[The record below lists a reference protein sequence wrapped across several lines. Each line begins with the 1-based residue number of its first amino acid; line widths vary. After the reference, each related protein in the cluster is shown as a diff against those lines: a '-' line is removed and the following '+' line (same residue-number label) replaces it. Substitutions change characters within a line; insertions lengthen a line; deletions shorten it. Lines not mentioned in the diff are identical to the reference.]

1 MADSLFREEEE
12 RKNSHLAP
20 SNIVSIKAEGNT
32 IKPRLIEPWNRTS
45 AETLRGVAHVRR
57 VNARQ
62 LAYVGHDIKS
72 KLELA
77 HANRIEGTLNSV
89 ANSHAQETRS
99 PAEIRTDI
107 HRSLV
112 QAFGQSPMENLEQM
126 SFDQLVETY
135 NNRSVT
141 GSKFERDTM
150 TVAFS
155 HLLFAL
161 GDKERRDRERQM
173 QEANVARKA
182 REQAWMQQHPQ

>member
-32 IKPRLIEPWNRTS
+32 VNPRLIEPWNGTG
-45 AETLRGVAHVRR
+45 AATLRGVAHIRR

-62 LAYVGHDIKS
+62 LAYAGHDIES
-72 KLELA
+72 EVELA

-89 ANSHAQETRS
+89 ANSHAQETKS

-107 HRSLV
+107 HKSLV
-112 QAFGQSPMENLEQM
+112 QNFRLSPSVNLEGK

-135 NNRSVT
+135 NSQQPE
-141 GSKFERDTM
+141 GSKFEQATM
-150 TVAFS
+150 SIAFS

-161 GDKERRDRERQM
+161 GDKEQMDREKQM
-173 QEANVARKA
+173 QEAKVARES
-182 REQAWMQQHPQ
+182 REQAWMQQHP